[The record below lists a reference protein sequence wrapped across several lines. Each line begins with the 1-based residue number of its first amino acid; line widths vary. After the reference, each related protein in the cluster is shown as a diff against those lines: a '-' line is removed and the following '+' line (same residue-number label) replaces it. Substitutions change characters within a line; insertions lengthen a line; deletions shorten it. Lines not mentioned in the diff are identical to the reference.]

1 MILTDIHCHM
11 LPGVDDGP
19 ETSRMAA
26 AMLKKSY
33 RDGVRRIIVTP
44 HYRAEMFEPEKKVLI
59 HRFLKMREYAETIG
73 NAGIELYLGCEY
85 YRETDMARALKCGV
99 HPTMAGSRYVL
110 VEFSSMDGYYR
121 IRTVLYDLISAG
133 FIPII
138 AHAER
143 YPAFVE
149 HPGNITDAIG
159 LGAKIQINA
168 DTILGENGFRVKH
181 FCKKL
186 LKNDEIDFIAS
197 DAHDLKE
204 RPSRLREC
212 AEYIEKKYGRQ
223 MAVRIFEKNPS
234 KIIGNSRRER

>member
-19 ETSRMAA
+19 RTGRMAA

-33 RDGVRRIIVTP
+33 KDGVRRIIVTP
-44 HYRAEMFEPEKKVLI
+44 HYRAGMFEPEKKILI
-59 HRFLKMREYAETIG
+59 HRFLKMRDYAATIED
-73 NAGIELYLGCEY
+73 AGIELYLGCEY
-85 YRETDMARALKCGV
+85 HRETDMVETLKKGM

-121 IRTVLYDLISAG
+121 IRTVLYELISAG

-149 HPGNITDAIG
+149 HPENITDAIG
-159 LGAKIQINA
+159 LGARIQVNA
-168 DTILGENGFRVKH
+168 DALLGMDGFVIRH

-186 LKNDEIDFIAS
+186 MKNGQIDFIAS
-197 DAHDLKE
+197 DAHDMKA
-204 RPSRLREC
+204 RPSRLKEC
-212 AEYIEKKYGRQ
+212 AEYVEKKWGRQ
-223 MAVRIFEKNPS
+223 TAVRIFEKNPL
-234 KIIGNSRRER
+234 KIIGNNRRER